1 MRLSIPIYVE
11 RYEALVRRLPESHP
25 KWPLLN
31 NQLANY
37 RSGITG
43 ESTLDFP
50 MKFLAKDQYIIVKNV
65 RIPDGHGSF
74 FQMDRLLIT
83 RRFMLILEV
92 KNYAKELF
100 LDYPVRQ
107 LIQTTPSG
115 NRGFDCPILQV
126 SRQAQHLKAWLKKH
140 RFPDIP
146 IETLVV
152 FSHPS
157 AILKIAPGHKE
168 AYQKVMKPSAL
179 LSKVQSIES
188 KYSKA
193 HLTAKEERKIPKLL
207 LKENTPLDADLMKNQ
222 RIDPARIIRGVHCPG
237 CFRIPMRR
245 DKASWHCKHCGYA
258 HKNAHLATLVD
269 YYLLFGKSITNRDFR
284 EMLLIESRN
293 VSFKLANKLQLES
306 TGKYKDKIYELS
318 YSDLKKMIKKNGKS
332 VENSL

>member
-1 MRLSIPIYVE
+1 MSIPIYVE
-11 RYEALVRRLPESHP
+11 RYEAMVRRLPESHT

-50 MKFLAKDQYIIVKNV
+50 MKFLAKDQYTIVKNV

-107 LIQTTPSG
+107 LIQTSPSG

-126 SRQAQHLKAWLKKH
+126 NRQAQHLKAWLKKH

-152 FSHPS
+152 FSQPS
-157 AILKIAPGHKE
+157 AIIRIAPGHKE
-168 AYQKVMKPSAL
+168 AFQKVIKPPAL
-179 LSKVQSIES
+179 LSKIQSIES
-188 KYSKA
+188 RYHQEPLAPKGPK
-193 HLTAKEERKIPKLL
+193 KISKLL
-207 LKENTPLDADLMKNQ
+207 IKENTPLDADLMKNQ
-222 RIDPARIIRGVHCPG
+222 RIDPAHIIRGVHCPG

-258 HKNAHLATLVD
+258 DKNAHLPTLAD

-284 EMLLIESRN
+284 EMLLIESRS
-293 VSFKLANKLQLES
+293 VALKLIKKLELSS
-306 TGKYKDKIYELS
+306 TGDNKGRIYELS
-318 YSDLKKMIKKNGKS
+318 YANLKERIEQES
-332 VENSL
+332 R